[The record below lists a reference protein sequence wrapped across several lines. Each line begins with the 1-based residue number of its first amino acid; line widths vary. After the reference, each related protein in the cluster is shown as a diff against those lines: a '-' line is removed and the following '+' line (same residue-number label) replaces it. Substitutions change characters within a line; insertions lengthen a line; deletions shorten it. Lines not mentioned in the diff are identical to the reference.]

1 MMDCLPLIY
10 APSCLIFVLARNLSL
25 SLTACHISMPLS
37 MMPIKNTFN
46 VLPAISHM
54 VSLTNIFFFTMCICA
69 ETSHYILCLNR
80 QRLLVSYIEERLR
93 SLEEMRVPLQA
104 EVEENAAHGEA
115 LAVLVRERCLPV
127 ELERYNLFIG
137 DLERVVSLLLC
148 LSARLARVQNT
159 LSTVDQHTDAEE
171 KVSVS
176 VCLSLEISGFINK
189 RLEVLEQVHLTS
201 V

>member
-1 MMDCLPLIY
+1 M
-10 APSCLIFVLARNLSL
+10 
-25 SLTACHISMPLS
+25 
-37 MMPIKNTFN
+37 
-46 VLPAISHM
+46 
-54 VSLTNIFFFTMCICA
+54 
-69 ETSHYILCLNR
+69 
-80 QRLLVSYIEERLR
+80 SYIEERLR

-115 LAVLVRERCLPV
+115 LEALVRERCLPV
-127 ELERYNLFIG
+127 EMERYNLFIG
-137 DLERVVSLLLC
+137 DLERVISLLLC

-171 KVSVS
+171 KVRNLS

-189 RLEVLEQVHLTS
+189 GLEVLEQVHLTS